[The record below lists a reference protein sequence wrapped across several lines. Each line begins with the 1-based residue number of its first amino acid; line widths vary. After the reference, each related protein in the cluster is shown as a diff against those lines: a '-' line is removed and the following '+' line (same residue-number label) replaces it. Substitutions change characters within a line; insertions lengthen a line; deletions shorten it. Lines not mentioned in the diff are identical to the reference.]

1 MAHCLL
7 VAGVDAFVMELG
19 RLVAGGG
26 PAWEEALVLESF
38 LPDAQ
43 LQVAV
48 VYWAVGR
55 IAACEVAGVGMA
67 CCRMALWQE
76 DGCAAE

>member
-1 MAHCLL
+1 M
-7 VAGVDAFVMELG
+7 AGVDAFVTEVG
-19 RLVAGGG
+19 QLVAEGGS
-26 PAWEEALVLESF
+26 AWGESLVLEGF

-48 VYWAVGR
+48 VYWAVGC